1 MDTHLVVVVLAL
13 LAAAAA
19 AAAAEAKMSADYYSK
34 TCPRADRIIAD
45 VLAQKQISN
54 PTTAAG
60 VLRLFFHDCFVGG
73 CDASV
78 LVASTAAARSERD
91 ADVNLSLP
99 GDAFDALARAKAAL
113 EVECPGVV
121 SCADLLAVA
130 ARDLVTMT
138 GGPYYPLR
146 LGRKDG
152 LSSSPS
158 APDAEIPHAN
168 LTVPRLV
175 AVFAA
180 KGFTVQD
187 LVALSGAHTLG
198 FSHCKEFAARIYKFA
213 RGGDVDPTMNP
224 AFAKRLQDACR
235 DYRRDPTIAAFNDVM
250 TPGRFDNMYFVNLRR
265 GLGLLATD
273 QELYGDARTRPHVER
288 YAANETAFFADFAR
302 AAQRL
307 SHHGVK
313 NGANG
318 ESSLLL
324 KPFVLIPSAPRRR
337 HHHLSLPTPPHRRLP
352 SSSSSSSSRHASPAS
367 SSFAVTRAARE
378 LFDGSADRPPGGVGR
393 GGARRR
399 EYRVGQ
405 GEAPPAAA
413 AAVAVRGVAPYVVPA
428 AAVLALS
435 FVIWRV
441 VQNLL
446 PGKTKD
452 QSSGEST
459 PSGIMWSFAAGS
471 NLSTSTS
478 FNAEKESRKNLNK
491 FYKEIRTLKNVNMAG
506 RQFGDEGLF
515 FLAESLA
522 YNKSAEEVDFSGNGI
537 TAVGIEAFD
546 GILQINTALK
556 SLNLSGNAIGDEG
569 AKCLSD
575 ILVENVGIQ
584 KLLLNS
590 TNIGDEGAKAISD
603 MLKKNKTIRTLQLS
617 NNTIEYSGFASIAEA
632 LLENNVLRSLFVN
645 GNYGGPLGASSLAKG
660 ILGNKTL
667 RELHLHGNGFG
678 NEGVRALMSALSAHK
693 GKITVLDIGNNNIT
707 SEGSLHVAEFIK
719 RTKSLLWLS
728 LYMNDISDEGAE
740 KVADALKQ
748 NKTISTVDLGGNNI
762 HSKGVSAIA
771 ETLKDNS
778 VVTTLELSYNP
789 IGPEGVKALCD
800 VLKFNGKIQTLKLGW
815 CQIGVSGAEF
825 VADCLKYNTT
835 LSTLDL
841 RANGLGDDGAIC
853 LARSFKIIN
862 ESLTSLDLGF
872 NEIRDD
878 GAFALAQA
886 LKANEDLA
894 VTSLNLANNF
904 FTKFGQ
910 VALSEAR
917 DHVYEMSEKEIDIF
931 F

>member
-198 FSHCKEFAARIYKFA
+198 FSHCKE
-213 RGGDVDPTMNP
+213 T
-224 AFAKRLQDACR
+224 
-235 DYRRDPTIAAFNDVM
+235 
-250 TPGRFDNMYFVNLRR
+250 
-265 GLGLLATD
+265 
-273 QELYGDARTRPHVER
+273 
-288 YAANETAFFADFAR
+288 
-302 AAQRL
+302 
-307 SHHGVK
+307 
-313 NGANG
+313 
-318 ESSLLL
+318 
-324 KPFVLIPSAPRRR
+324 
-337 HHHLSLPTPPHRRLP
+337 
-352 SSSSSSSSRHASPAS
+352 
-367 SSFAVTRAARE
+367 
-378 LFDGSADRPPGGVGR
+378 
-393 GGARRR
+393 
-399 EYRVGQ
+399 
-405 GEAPPAAA
+405 
-413 AAVAVRGVAPYVVPA
+413 
-428 AAVLALS
+428 
-435 FVIWRV
+435 VIWRV

-569 AKCLSD
+569 AK
-575 ILVENVGIQ
+575 

>member
-1 MDTHLVVVVLAL
+1 MDTHLVVVLAL
-13 LAAAAA
+13 LAAA

-99 GDAFDALARAKAAL
+99 GDAFDALARAKAAV
-113 EVECPGVV
+113 EVECPVVV

-138 GGPYYPLR
+138 GGPTTRSASAARTGSPPL
-146 LGRKDG
+146 L
-152 LSSSPS
+152 L
-158 APDAEIPHAN
+158 AIPHAN
-168 LTVPRLV
+168 LTVSRLV

-198 FSHCKEFAARIYKFA
+198 FSHCKEFAARIY
-213 RGGDVDPTMNP
+213 GGADPTMNP
-224 AFAKRLQDACR
+224 ALAKRLQEACR

-302 AAQRL
+302 AARRL

-313 NGANG
+313 NGAN
-318 ESSLLL
+318 
-324 KPFVLIPSAPRRR
+324 
-337 HHHLSLPTPPHRRLP
+337 
-352 SSSSSSSSRHASPAS
+352 
-367 SSFAVTRAARE
+367 AAI
-378 LFDGSADRPPGGVGR
+378 GGGVNLP
-393 GGARRR
+393 
-399 EYRVGQ
+399 ELRVMWLGL
-405 GEAPPAAA
+405 
-413 AAVAVRGVAPYVVPA
+413 AVRGTTRWSGDDVVWRT
-428 AAVLALS
+428 
-435 FVIWRV
+435 VIWRV

-471 NLSTSTS
+471 NLSTSAS

-491 FYKEIRTLKNVNMAG
+491 FYKEIRTLKNVSMAG

-603 MLKKNKTIRTLQLS
+603 MLKKNKTICTLQLS

-678 NEGVRALMSALSAHK
+678 NEGVRALMSALSVHK

-917 DHVYEMSEKEIDIF
+917 DHSVSFIDSSTQIKLKMGDVDAIGY
-931 F
+931 

>member
-198 FSHCKEFAARIYKFA
+198 FSHCKEK
-213 RGGDVDPTMNP
+213 GNN
-224 AFAKRLQDACR
+224 Q
-235 DYRRDPTIAAFNDVM
+235 
-250 TPGRFDNMYFVNLRR
+250 
-265 GLGLLATD
+265 
-273 QELYGDARTRPHVER
+273 
-288 YAANETAFFADFAR
+288 
-302 AAQRL
+302 L
-307 SHHGVK
+307 SQ
-313 NGANG
+313 
-318 ESSLLL
+318 SSLLL

>member
-198 FSHCKEFAARIYKFA
+198 FSHCKE
-213 RGGDVDPTMNP
+213 T
-224 AFAKRLQDACR
+224 
-235 DYRRDPTIAAFNDVM
+235 
-250 TPGRFDNMYFVNLRR
+250 
-265 GLGLLATD
+265 
-273 QELYGDARTRPHVER
+273 
-288 YAANETAFFADFAR
+288 
-302 AAQRL
+302 
-307 SHHGVK
+307 
-313 NGANG
+313 
-318 ESSLLL
+318 
-324 KPFVLIPSAPRRR
+324 
-337 HHHLSLPTPPHRRLP
+337 
-352 SSSSSSSSRHASPAS
+352 
-367 SSFAVTRAARE
+367 
-378 LFDGSADRPPGGVGR
+378 
-393 GGARRR
+393 
-399 EYRVGQ
+399 
-405 GEAPPAAA
+405 
-413 AAVAVRGVAPYVVPA
+413 
-428 AAVLALS
+428 
-435 FVIWRV
+435 VIWRV